1 MSSGNPL
8 KTRPSPAQPCG
19 LGPPSSAPRERV
31 PRSKAG
37 EGAAA
42 TRLAAGSTR
51 LTVDPA
57 YFNSDHLLCAQRRN
71 FRLVVAEALEDLA
84 SVLAEQ

>member
-1 MSSGNPL
+1 M
-8 KTRPSPAQPCG
+8 
-19 LGPPSSAPRERV
+19 

-37 EGAAA
+37 EGTAA
-42 TRLAAGSTR
+42 TRLAAVDQ

>member
-1 MSSGNPL
+1 MNSGNPL
-8 KTRPSPAQPCG
+8 KTRSSPAQPCG
-19 LGPPSSAPRERV
+19 LLV
-31 PRSKAG
+31 DQ
-37 EGAAA
+37 
-42 TRLAAGSTR
+42 

>member
-1 MSSGNPL
+1 MKGC
-8 KTRPSPAQPCG
+8 RAARRVRA
-19 LGPPSSAPRERV
+19 PPQ
-31 PRSKAG
+31 
-37 EGAAA
+37 
-42 TRLAAGSTR
+42 LAWLPVDQ

>member
-1 MSSGNPL
+1 M
-8 KTRPSPAQPCG
+8 RVRA
-19 LGPPSSAPRERV
+19 PPQ
-31 PRSKAG
+31 
-37 EGAAA
+37 
-42 TRLAAGSTR
+42 LAWLPVDQ

>member
-1 MSSGNPL
+1 L
-8 KTRPSPAQPCG
+8 TVDQ
-19 LGPPSSAPRERV
+19 
-31 PRSKAG
+31 
-37 EGAAA
+37 
-42 TRLAAGSTR
+42 